1 MEKEKGKQER
11 GERTREA
18 NGVNIIKVIYIYIYI
33 YCLEP
38 AAFQRNVQGPSN
50 GGKVMEVYFIYIY
63 IHIYIY
69 MKIA

>member
-33 YCLEP
+33 YIALNLQPPRETSKD
-38 AAFQRNVQGPSN
+38 Q
-50 GGKVMEVYFIYIY
+50 VMEE
-63 IHIYIY
+63 
-69 MKIA
+69 K